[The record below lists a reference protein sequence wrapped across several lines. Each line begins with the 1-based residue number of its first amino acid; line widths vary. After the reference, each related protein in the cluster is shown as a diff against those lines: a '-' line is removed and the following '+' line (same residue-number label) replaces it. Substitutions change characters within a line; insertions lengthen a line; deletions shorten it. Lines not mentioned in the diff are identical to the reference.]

1 MKQWI
6 SILLVAATYTGTVIG
21 AGFATG
27 KEIVTFFS
35 RFGEIGTVGLLI
47 SCILFIIFGN
57 KIMITASR
65 IEAYSYKEF
74 NEYIFGQK
82 LGKLINF
89 VIFIIVISVTSVML
103 SGAGAVF
110 QEQLGIPF
118 QIGIIA
124 TLLFCYFVVLKGLRG
139 LMAINAYIV
148 PVIILFSLFIFISV
162 FDHQPDKLLAILTI
176 SELPKQF
183 FWLASPFT
191 YASFNIITALVVLVP
206 LGKEIKDERVLK
218 WGSFFGGVGLF
229 LMLLLS
235 HLSLVVS
242 TESFQFNIPM
252 AEIIKELGSF
262 IHILFIIVIYGEIFN
277 TVVANV
283 YGISRQLKGS
293 LQLNYPHAVWLILA
307 VIFCI
312 SQVGY
317 NQLLTTLYPFYGYL
331 GIGYLVVLLLKR
343 KPE

>member
-6 SILLVAATYTGTVIG
+6 SVLLVAATYIGTVIG

-35 RFGEIGTVGLLI
+35 KYGEIGTIGVVI
-47 SCILFIIFGN
+47 SCILFILFGN
-57 KIMITASR
+57 KIMIIAAR

-74 NEYIFGQK
+74 NEHIFGYK
-82 LGKLINF
+82 LGKIINF
-89 VIFIIVISVTSVML
+89 IIFVIVISVTSVML

-118 QIGIIA
+118 QVGVIS
-124 TLLFCYFVVLKGLRG
+124 TLVICYLVVLKGLKG
-139 LMAINAYIV
+139 IMAINAYIV
-148 PVIILFSLFIFISV
+148 PIIILFSLFIFISV
-162 FDHQPDKLLAILTI
+162 FDHQPDKLLEMLTFK
-176 SELPKQF
+176 EVPHQF
-183 FWLASPFT
+183 LWVSSPFT

-206 LGKEIKDERVLK
+206 LGKEIKDENVLK
-218 WGSFFGGVGLF
+218 WGGFFGGLGLC
-229 LMLLLS
+229 LMLLLG
-235 HLSLVVS
+235 HFSLA
-242 TESFQFNIPM
+242 TNPETFRFDIPM
-252 AEIIKELGSF
+252 AEIIKLLGSF
-262 IHILFIIVIYGEIFN
+262 IHILFIIVVYGEIFN

-283 YGISRQLKGS
+283 YGISRQLKVS
-293 LQLNYPHAVWLILA
+293 LQIKYHHAVWLILA

-312 SQVGY
+312 SQFGY

-331 GIGYLVVLLLKR
+331 GLVFLIALLLKR